1 MLVRY
6 YTNLKNPSL
15 ARGLDPNFNFS
26 ANGAEEFAAHLQ
38 AALSHPD
45 FFDRWRQTQVDPDC
59 VDPLLA
65 KIDPDALVFGAHQD
79 LSINLVAVTS
89 LPGAVLK
96 QRMDLLAG
104 SSWALMDV
112 AG

>member
-6 YTNLKNPSL
+6 YINLQNPSL
-15 ARGLDPNFNFS
+15 ARGLDPDFSFS
-26 ANGAEEFAAHLQ
+26 ANGAEEFAAQLQ

-45 FFDRWRQTQVDPDC
+45 FFNRWRKTQVDPDRI
-59 VDPLLA
+59 DPLLA
-65 KIDPDALVFGAHQD
+65 KIDPDARVFGAQQD

-89 LPGAVLK
+89 IPGAVLK

-104 SSWALMDV
+104 SAWALMDV